1 MKLLASI
8 LTLFILTSVADI
20 SEIRKMYPN
29 SSKSEANAKALA
41 AKLSEVTEAETNKA
55 LVAYKGA
62 SETLF
67 SKFSNNLPGKI
78 KHMKAGA
85 NLIDGAVAADA
96 DNIEIRMIRLSVQE
110 SVPKIV
116 GYKDNIKEDK
126 AFIVA
131 NYEKSGDLKEYIKNF
146 ILRSKSFTAAEKSA
160 YK

>member
-1 MKLLASI
+1 MKLIASLLCLFALA
-8 LTLFILTSVADI
+8 FADL
-20 SEIRKMYPN
+20 SEIRKLYPD
-29 SSKSEANAKALA
+29 SAKSEENANAFNQKLA
-41 AKLSEVTEAETNKA
+41 DVAETDANKT

-62 SETLF
+62 AETLL
-67 SKFSNNLPGKI
+67 SKFGNTLGKKT

-85 NLIDGAVAADA
+85 HLIDAAVAADA

-116 GYKDNIKEDK
+116 GYKKNIKEDK

-131 NYEKSGDLKEYIKNF
+131 NYAKSGNLKEYIKNF
-146 ILRSKSFTAAEKSA
+146 IQRSKTFSDEEKKA